1 MSGMSTGE
9 FLKASQAPY
18 RKLISYLK
26 PYRGRFS
33 IGILFGALFGTT
45 NLLLLL
51 TIRFAADKVFPGAN
65 DPGATLTAAEK
76 TALLTGDGPSAVALT
91 EIIWFCAA
99 IPLIM
104 ALRGLFSYLNS
115 YCMTWVSLRVLSD
128 IRIQLFSK
136 LMNQSLEF
144 FGKKKSGELIQTVF
158 NQTRMAQQALT
169 TVASDI
175 VKQPI
180 SIISALIALF
190 IIDWK
195 FTLIAFAVF
204 PLCIVPVLIVGKRV
218 RKAGGKEE
226 EEAGMLMVVM
236 QEAFAGIRVVKSHG
250 REDYEIERFT
260 SANQK
265 MMVFIMRWRKAL
277 EAVGPAVEAVA
288 SLGIAAALVY
298 VWLYDLS
305 PGKFIALNGGFVMLY
320 PPFKSLSR
328 LHILLQKCLAATT
341 KVFELMERPLD
352 IPNKDN
358 AVALTNCKGD
368 IKFEN
373 VTFKYK
379 KNPAVNQVSLH
390 IPPGQTYAL
399 VGPSGAGKSTM
410 LALLLRFYDP
420 QNGAIT
426 VDGHDLRD
434 LQQISLRD
442 QIGIVNQ
449 DTFLFHDTIYNN
461 ILYGQ
466 PTASKAQVI
475 EAAKRAHA
483 HGFIEEQDGGYNTVI
498 GDKGCNLSGGQQQ
511 RLSIARAILRDA
523 PILLLDEAM
532 SALDTESEQKIKDA
546 LDTLAEGKTVIAI
559 AHRLSTIL
567 NADKIVVMEEGAIA
581 DIGTHGELISRSEL
595 YQRLYNLQFSHAQST
610 EPAKT

>member
-1 MSGMSTGE
+1 MADMSTGA
-9 FLKASQAPY
+9 FLKASQGPY

-33 IGILFGALFGTT
+33 IGILFGALFGAT

-51 TIRFAADKVFPGAN
+51 TIRFAADKVFPGAD
-65 DPGATLTAAEK
+65 DPGATLTAADK
-76 TALLTGDGPSAVALT
+76 SAMLTGDAPSAVALN
-91 EIIWFCAA
+91 EIVWFCAA
-99 IPLIM
+99 IPLVM

-115 YCMTWVSLRVLSD
+115 YCMAWVSLRVLSD

-136 LMNQSLEF
+136 LMNQSLGF

-169 TVASDI
+169 TVASDVI
-175 VKQPI
+175 KQPI
-180 SIISALIALF
+180 SIISALTALF

-195 FTLIAFAVF
+195 FTLIAFAIF
-204 PLCIVPVLIVGKRV
+204 PLCILPVLVVGKRV

-250 REDYEIERFT
+250 RENYEIDRFT

-265 MMVFIMRWRKAL
+265 MMVSIMRWRKAL

-298 VWLYDLS
+298 VWLFDLS

-320 PPFKSLSR
+320 PPFKTLSR
-328 LHILLQKCLAATT
+328 LHILLQKCIVATT

-352 IPNKDN
+352 IPDRDD
-358 AVALTNCKGD
+358 AVELTASKGD
-368 IKFEN
+368 IKFDN

-379 KNPAVNQVSLH
+379 KNPAVNHVSLH
-390 IPPGQTYAL
+390 VPTGQTYAL

-420 QNGAIT
+420 QQGVIS

-434 LQQISLRD
+434 LFQISLRD

-466 PTASKAQVI
+466 PNASKAEVI

-483 HGFIEEQDGGYNTVI
+483 HGFIEEQDKGYDTVI

-567 NADKIVVMEEGAIA
+567 NADKIVVMEEGTIA
-581 DIGTHGELISRSEL
+581 DIGTHEELISRSDL
-595 YQRLYNLQFSHAQST
+595 YQRLYNLQFSHAQDP
-610 EPAKT
+610 EPA